1 MFSFDDVKALLG
13 LKPEAPAPQTS
24 IIGVGSCFE
33 LGLSLEVCKPVCV
46 VSLMVSAVAAQVLLF
61 FAFFALRDAIAWSLS
76 GKSRVVGGLRG
87 IADTGKDSNAVKTMV
102 VLGSGGHT
110 AEMLRVVKVLLL
122 RSLLARHFALTS
134 VFLPTSWKLSD

>member
-24 IIGVGSCFE
+24 ILGVDSCMD

-76 GKSRVVGGLRG
+76 GKSRVGGLRG
-87 IADTGKDSNAVKTMV
+87 IVDTGKDSNAVKTMV

-110 AEMLRVVKVLLL
+110 AEMLRVVKVVSL
-122 RSLLARHFALTS
+122 RSLLLARHCALTS
-134 VFLPTSWKLSD
+134 VFLPISWRVSD